1 MSSYSG
7 DKEPFDSKC
16 VNGIEALQ
24 FTSLNEE
31 HVFEGIFI
39 KVSVES
45 CLPCLLHLISYSV
58 CPKVLVVELQINH
71 SFQL

>member
-7 DKEPFDSKC
+7 DKEPFDSKYM
-16 VNGIEALQ
+16 NGIKTLQ
-24 FTSLNEE
+24 STSLNEG
-31 HVFEGIFI
+31 HVSEGIFI

-45 CLPCLLHLISYSV
+45 CLPCLLPLISYSV

-71 SFQL
+71 SF